1 MISLGLCLKE
11 LYRACP
17 QAAQSFDQSTRWQL
31 VGGRNLNGSCCIRA
45 KKDSWNDEECP
56 WLRNVVI
63 KWNPPQVS
71 EESER
76 VSIRVSNWSD
86 TFLMPG
92 HALIFRA
99 CYVNMGIR
107 GCHMF
112 ICVGF
117 NSLSKAWEILTLTFQ
132 LCKDGMSF
140 WIDFLVEED
149 EAVVLLLDDVVQ
161 HLGIH
166 LQIRFKWLS
175 MKTSLITPMIST
187 HVQCTQDHS
196 K

>member
-1 MISLGLCLKE
+1 MIGLGLCLKE
-11 LYRACP
+11 FYRACP

-45 KKDSWNDEECP
+45 KKDSWNDEEECP
-56 WLRNVVI
+56 WLKNVVI

-107 GCHMF
+107 GCHIYVHLCRIQFVVKSM
-112 ICVGF
+112 G
-117 NSLSKAWEILTLTFQ
+117 NSHTHLPTLR
-132 LCKDGMSF
+132 G
-140 WIDFLVEED
+140 WHE
-149 EAVVLLLDDVVQ
+149 LLDR
-161 HLGIH
+161 LP
-166 LQIRFKWLS
+166 RRRRRSSRPPPRWCCS
-175 MKTSLITPMIST
+175 TSW
-187 HVQCTQDHS
+187 HS
-196 K
+196 PANKV